1 MRQVAVLV
9 LLIAGLAL
17 VGCGSSSNPANIN
30 GKWNATLLSNGNTTS
45 FEFGTTL
52 HANGDGSVTVSS
64 FSFST
69 SSSCFE
75 SDTTET
81 GAFTLNGNFNG
92 QVNGAF
98 GMTVQSGSPAGNT
111 LTLTGTVHGKSITGH
126 WALTGSS
133 GCTGRG
139 TFTMTKL

>member
-1 MRQVAVLV
+1 M
-9 LLIAGLAL
+9 G
-17 VGCGSSSNPANIN
+17 NPA
-30 GKWNATLLSNGNTTS
+30 
-45 FEFGTTL
+45 FDFGTRL

-64 FSFST
+64 FSFSA

-81 GAFTLNGNFNG
+81 SAFTLNGNFNG

-98 GMTVQSGSPAGNT
+98 NMTVQSGSPAGNT
-111 LTLTGTVHGKSITGH
+111 LTLTGTVHGNSITGQ

-133 GCTGRG
+133 GCTGTG
-139 TFTMTKL
+139 TFTMTKV